1 MTPIPKGKSTCSP
14 VSSRCVVWEGPDI
27 PCINLCRGDSIDDV
41 IAKMATVLCDSAGT
55 SIDITSMT
63 LSCLLTEG
71 ETAPDD
77 IVAILQKV
85 INKTCT
91 LEEAIASLG
100 TNGSDPVIALPVS
113 LHYDNLTGDHI
124 EQLPQTEYSFHL
136 AVLIAGLI
144 DTINTLTTTL
154 TGYGT
159 RLGAAETAIAAF
171 AQADVLLVRLQCLAD
186 PGTDLALDAAIIL
199 IEDAVCDI
207 TSSLGTVSAV
217 NAAVALQCAG
227 LTTSARLSG
236 SGAMSST
243 PGWKPNPLTV
253 ADSLSNLWLTI
264 CDMRSKVSGIATQVA
279 ATCNDYILDFVAT
292 LSSDRKSLSIVTN
305 GKTIIPTGFVVCDG
319 TFPIL
324 NIFDGTQ
331 TKNVSMENFVDLT
344 KIGGTKVINLDNLGV
359 YFLSPLT
366 MTLSA
371 CMTTPTGTSCGKE
384 KMITIPNECVKIALI
399 STSSVSAETS
409 ANVAWIKPI
418 SDAIIGYKIK
428 LVSNP
433 LTTPVVIGTYYVST
447 PSQANM
453 TLTGLV
459 AGTPYSVEI
468 SVRYACGDSTSEI
481 TSFVTTAVGTGD
493 VLPDNFD
500 SYTVTINEMIGNPIP
515 DYTVVTMIFGWM
527 SPDGTPMTIS
537 IQKGGTGAAVTSLD
551 SANMNCLKGS
561 GGPYLISSDADPALN
576 VGYSI
581 ENH

>member
-41 IAKMATVLCDSAGT
+41 IAKMAMVLCDSAGT

-77 IVAILQKV
+77 IVTILQKV

-91 LEEAIASLG
+91 LEEAIASLE

-253 ADSLSNLWLTI
+253 ADSLGNLWLTI

-279 ATCNDYILDFVAT
+279 ATCSDYILDFVAT
-292 LSSDRKSLSIVTN
+292 LSSDRKTLTIATN

-324 NIFDGTQ
+324 NIFDGVQ

-344 KIGGTKVINLDNLGV
+344 KIGGTKIINLDNLGV
-359 YFLSPLT
+359 NFVNPLIL
-366 MTLSA
+366 TLSA
-371 CMTTPTGTSCGKE
+371 CMTTPTGASCGKE
-384 KMITIPNECVKIALI
+384 KMITILNECVKLALI
-399 STSSVSAETS
+399 STSSVSAETT
-409 ANVAWIKPI
+409 ANVAWVRPI
-418 SDAIIGYKIK
+418 SDAIIGYTLK
-428 LVSNP
+428 LTANP
-433 LTTPVVIGTYYVST
+433 LTAPILVGTYGVST
-447 PSQANM
+447 MSNM
-453 TLTGLV
+453 NFTALT

-468 SVRYACGDSTSEI
+468 IVRYACGDSPSVT
-481 TSFVTTAVGTGD
+481 TSFMTTAVGTGD
-493 VLPDNFD
+493 VLPDSFD
-500 SYTVTINEMIGNPIP
+500 SYTVTITEMIGHPIP
-515 DYTVVTMIFGWM
+515 DNIVVTMTFGWI
-527 SPDGTPMTIS
+527 SSDGTPMSTS
-537 IQKGGTGAAVTSLD
+537 IQKGGAGAAVTMLD
-551 SANMNCLKGS
+551 SANMDCLKDS
-561 GGPYLISSDADPALN
+561 GGPYLISSDADTTLDI
-576 VGYSI
+576 GFSI
-581 ENH
+581 VKN